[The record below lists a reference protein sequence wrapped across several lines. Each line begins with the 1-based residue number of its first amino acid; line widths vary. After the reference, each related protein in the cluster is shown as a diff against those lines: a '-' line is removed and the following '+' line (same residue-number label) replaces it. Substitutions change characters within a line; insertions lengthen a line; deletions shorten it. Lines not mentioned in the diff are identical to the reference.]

1 MDDKIMSD
9 ALGLI
14 VLVCIGIVVIYF
26 LYQAFWLFMINPLFG
41 IAVFAMMVIVGIVLI
56 SK

>member
-1 MDDKIMSD
+1 MEDIIMSD
-9 ALGLI
+9 ALSLI
-14 VLVCIGIVVIYF
+14 VLVCIGIIVIYF

-41 IAVFAMMVIVGIVLI
+41 IAVFALMVIVGIGLI

>member
-1 MDDKIMSD
+1 MSD

-14 VLVCIGIVVIYF
+14 VLVCIGIIVIYF

-41 IAVFAMMVIVGIVLI
+41 LVIFAVLI
-56 SK
+56 LVAIGIFSK